1 MRKCTNFAPRSSTFR
16 IASVKFIYVASEGE
30 SFEKLSFFDCT
41 GYFRALLGN
50 FFSFFAIP
58 ESLQRGWREKRS
70 EE

>member
-41 GYFRALLGN
+41 GYFRAL
-50 FFSFFAIP
+50 
-58 ESLQRGWREKRS
+58 
-70 EE
+70 